1 MCLCNVTLLCDNVTE
16 LWLTILEDHHDRT
29 AKILP
34 DASSALQ
41 TRLDVKEIKH
51 QKLEK
56 RSVFLLSELSA
67 LISLQHR
74 NRITCVRANTLC
86 PRGHPGRS
94 AAYRPLV
101 KDTTLSVHGKQKTR
115 PWSNSQFFLG
125 SANTSPTCCVEWPE
139 IQPFLPLGRF
149 QSNRFRQLPVTDA
162 RHGAGGR

>member
-1 MCLCNVTLLCDNVTE
+1 MCSWALTARCVCNVTLLCDNVTE
-16 LWLTILEDHHDRT
+16 LSLTIFEDHHDRT
-29 AKILP
+29 TKILP
-34 DASSALQ
+34 DATSALL
-41 TRLDVKEIKH
+41 TRVDVKEIKH

-101 KDTTLSVHGKQKTR
+101 KDTTLSVTGNRKHDLSRTHDFSWILSIQVPFVVSSGQKY
-115 PWSNSQFFLG
+115 SHSCL
-125 SANTSPTCCVEWPE
+125 
-139 IQPFLPLGRF
+139 
-149 QSNRFRQLPVTDA
+149 
-162 RHGAGGR
+162 